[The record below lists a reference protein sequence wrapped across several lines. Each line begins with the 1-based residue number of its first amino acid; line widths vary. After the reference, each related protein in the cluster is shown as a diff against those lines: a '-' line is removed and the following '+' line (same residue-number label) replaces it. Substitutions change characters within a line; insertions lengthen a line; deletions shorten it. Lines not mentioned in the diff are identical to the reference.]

1 MSSAKKAAISLFIT
15 VLIFAIFSIAAF
27 VHLFGTLETKFYQ
40 PAVISGMENHLK
52 DVSACLDEYTVAQA
66 KEFSFFVNLPCVKS
80 VYLVNESQEDIEA
93 REKYSSHL
101 LLKNEGLQGIRIICP
116 NEGNILF
123 STFENDAKVYSE
135 LAELPFENIKAND
148 ELINKSKAKIIF
160 DNTKERIIYS
170 IPFYDS
176 YDLYRGSALFYVA
189 GTDFTKY
196 LISKNILSVSE
207 KAQLVATV
215 FSNSSQQ
222 SKGFVLG
229 LPSASSDAIIGKIVD
244 LWKDNSFETQKVLHS
259 EDYNWFVVS
268 DNSGKTGVI
277 SLVFKDDILVFSTQL
292 KILLLVCTFIT
303 LYLIILF
310 FFNIKQDDE
319 AIIRDKIKKFKI
331 ALINEY
337 LLDSDDTVWEEVSK
351 FLAVR
356 KHEVNRDIKKYLG
369 KKAKKHNV
377 LVDDLL
383 EKTWHDVE
391 QVIIYHE
398 KIKDEEAEL
407 DSFNNVEEIKNDTE
421 TLEELEIIDDSNSE
435 KRNASISDDDFEF
448 ALPDFA
454 ELDNE
459 VNELDDEFNKIDE
472 EFDELEE
479 VEEVDE
485 VEEVEELSEV
495 DELEEAEQ
503 VEEVSEVLEVEETEE
518 SAEFDVVPENDE
530 NDEFAEID
538 EIVTELDDF
547 TESEEIEQI
556 EEIEMV
562 EELSEELLETDN
574 LEELNETEQVE
585 QVEEI
590 TELDEIEDIEQE
602 IITVEKISSLEEQNL
617 SESEIPEAELEEL
630 NYVEIFSLTN
640 GFNAKIFTS
649 EKIEEL
655 YPVDEENPIIETES
669 GIFVISNDIDTKKLS
684 LDQNFQNL
692 VDSVLQNTI

>member
-40 PAVISGMENHLK
+40 PAVISGMENRLK

-66 KEFSFFVNLPCVKS
+66 KEFSFFINLPCVKS

-101 LLKNEGLQGIRIICP
+101 LLKNAGLQGIRIICP

-123 STFENDAKVYSE
+123 STFENDAKIYSE

-207 KAQLVATV
+207 KAKLVATV

-472 EFDELEE
+472 ELDELEE
-479 VEEVDE
+479 VEEVTE
-485 VEEVEELSEV
+485 VEEVEEFAEV
-495 DELEEAEQ
+495 DELDEAEQ
-503 VEEVSEVLEVEETEE
+503 LEEVLEVEETEE
-518 SAEFDVVPENDE
+518 SAEFDVVPESYE
-530 NDEFAEID
+530 Y
-538 EIVTELDDF
+538 DDF
-547 TESEEIEQI
+547 TESEEIEQ
-556 EEIEMV
+556 IEMV

-585 QVEEI
+585 EI

-602 IITVEKISSLEEQNL
+602 IITVEKIYSEEQESLENEV
-617 SESEIPEAELEEL
+617 PEAELEEL